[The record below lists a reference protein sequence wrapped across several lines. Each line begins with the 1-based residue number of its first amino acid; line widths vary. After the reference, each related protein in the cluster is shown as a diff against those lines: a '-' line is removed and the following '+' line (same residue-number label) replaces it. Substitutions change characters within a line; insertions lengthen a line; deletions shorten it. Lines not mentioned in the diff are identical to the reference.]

1 MPTISARI
9 SAVALVIAAL
19 CPPQA
24 AMALGLRFGPFRLSL
39 PVPHYRYHGRRIVRS
54 EPTAGMARTELG
66 DPAGTM
72 GSEPTENGSPSL
84 LYPVLAWPSLYDNIF
99 WPRNAEP
106 WTFGYENIFGQAFAK
121 YSAQRASAF
130 CPYRISTDEVVTRIA
145 RETMPT
151 AAQKPLLQQLATSL
165 GQANGYLV
173 KSCPREIPAQP
184 VARLQL
190 MENQIDAMIMAL
202 DIVRPQLQAFE
213 QSLDDKQRA
222 RLNGSPPPAGGGAI
236 PACKLSAGAVN
247 GPLSQLEQ
255 AVQPTDAQRPALGA
269 VTDAFNRAAAALD
282 ANCSNVTPPTA
293 LGRLE
298 AIETRLDASG
308 APRDDPSGAGEFS
321 GAAERRA
328 EHAVQRAGNR
338 QHAVRRLRPGILLLF
353 NAQLANRQFIDFQRL
368 EARLLDRQA
377 ADRDLT
383 DRQRTDSHRT
393 ERDGS
398 HRECQQATRREG
410 VSSPR
415 YITCRIACHV
425 ACHG

>member
-1 MPTISARI
+1 MPTVSARLGAI
-9 SAVALVIAAL
+9 ALVIAAL

-24 AMALGLRFGPFRLSL
+24 AMAFGLRFGPFHLSL

-54 EPTAGMARTELG
+54 EPAARMARTELG
-66 DPAGTM
+66 EPAGTV

-121 YSAQRASAF
+121 YSPQRASAF

-151 AAQKPLLQQLATSL
+151 AAQKPLLQQLATVL
-165 GQANGYLV
+165 GQANGYLI
-173 KSCPREIPAQP
+173 KSCPREVPAQP

-202 DIVRPQLQAFE
+202 DIVRPRLQAFE

-222 RLNGSPPPAGGGAI
+222 RLNGSPPPAAGGAI

-255 AVQPTDAQRPALGA
+255 AVQPTDAQRPALAA

-282 ANCSNVTPPTA
+282 ANCSSVMPPTA

-298 AIETRLDASG
+298 AIETRLDASW
-308 APRDDPSGAGEFS
+308 
-321 GAAERRA
+321 RA
-328 EHAVQRAGNR
+328 VLTIQVALANFQAQLSDEQNTR
-338 QHAVRRLRPGILLLF
+338 F
-353 NAQLANRQFIDFQRL
+353 NALEIASTRQ
-368 EARLLDRQA
+368 
-377 ADRDLT
+377 
-383 DRQRTDSHRT
+383 
-393 ERDGS
+393 G
-398 HRECQQATRREG
+398 G
-410 VSSPR
+410 
-415 YITCRIACHV
+415 
-425 ACHG
+425 